1 VSIDPQTHRPFGLA
15 DIPATRQLSSGL
27 AQHIENCPRA
37 SISLIDSNRALR
49 VHPLAAQGISIDN
62 KIWFMVSRAEFEP
75 LFTADEQAVNLSF
88 VEEDRTLVASVAGT
102 ATLIDDLSMKIK
114 LWFSARR
121 HNFNGPDDPDL
132 TLLRVSPHS
141 AEVALPDDARHGLI
155 QAGSF
160 GPVRAASAGV
170 RRLATAGTRQPR
182 AVQA

>member
-1 VSIDPQTHRPFGLA
+1 M
-15 DIPATRQLSSGL
+15 RQLSSGL
-27 AQHIENCPRA
+27 VQYIEHCPRT
-37 SISLIDSNRALR
+37 SISLIDANRALL
-49 VHPLAAQGISIDN
+49 VHPLAAQGISSDN

-75 LFTADEQAVNLSF
+75 LFTADEQAVSLSF

-102 ATLIDDLSMKIK
+102 ATLIDDLSIKIK
-114 LWFSARR
+114 LWFSARS
-121 HNFNGPDDPDL
+121 HNFNGADDPDL

-141 AEVALPDDARHGLI
+141 AEVVMPDDTHHGLV

-170 RRLATAGTRQPR
+170 CRRAAEDMRQPS